1 MNSIPVGYDFKETR
15 FDFVDSNGKLNEKY
29 ICLPYMIT
37 LPLSQPTVSIPPPNT
52 EPVTYKKSVI
62 SSYSNF
68 DDWLSFVPVDNVQP
82 NIITVHHNVLYFNNY
97 EYNYDITVN
106 VIKKGDTNVQ
116 MRFMAQN
123 PYSLLASNMNDI
135 YGHETV
141 YDAMNPIKLTVT
153 GEYQFFY
160 IHYPTSNF
168 ELSITITVS
177 NQQTPTMICNNL
189 QNLPQNVKQKPNKKN
204 KSDIS
209 ENQCQCDE
217 CKKIKKCTCYDIN
230 GNGYIIINGHNV
242 PVYITK
248 TLGNVTTRYL
258 YPEFSYLRDLFYN
271 VTLANSLPVPVPYP
285 IALSNDINNVNDNFN
300 NTFYNTNMYDAFNT
314 LNTLDITDTLVETI
328 LQCQISDN
336 PGICLVPL
344 WFIYSIISSGKLVS
358 LSSSP
363 VNCPFNQITEE
374 RNGYHYRYSWDNTDT
389 LVTSTDLADVGFS
402 VYLWHSGSWYEQTQ
416 YKLSYIKNNANDNT
430 RYTYYLPAGHYDNLT
445 SYDWISFKITRN
457 NNIDVFPTLN
467 TFNMIITQLPN

>member
-160 IHYPTSNF
+160 IHYPTTNF

-177 NQQTPTMICNNL
+177 NQQSPTMICNNL
-189 QNLPQNVKQKPNKKN
+189 QNLPQNVKPNKKQ
-204 KSDIS
+204 KSDT

-217 CKKIKKCTCYDIN
+217 CKKVKKCTCYDIN

-285 IALSNDINNVNDNFN
+285 IALSNNINDNFN

-314 LNTLDITDTLVETI
+314 FDTLDTVNITDTSDTVIACE
-328 LQCQISDN
+328 ISAN
-336 PGICLVPL
+336 VGFCIVPL
-344 WFIYSIISSGKLVS
+344 WCTYTIIVNGKLIS

-363 VNCPFNQITEE
+363 VNCPFNQINEE
-374 RNGYHYRYSWDNTDT
+374 RNGYHYRYRWDNSSPILYT
-389 LVTSTDLADVGFS
+389 LESTNLDFII
-402 VYLWHSGSWYEQTQ
+402 YLWHSGAWYEQKR
-416 YKLSYIKNNANDNT
+416 YKMAEYKNNNNNSYEYSLVGD
-430 RYTYYLPAGHYDNLT
+430 YFDNLT
-445 SYDWISFKITRN
+445 SYDWIAFGFGTGN
-457 NNIDVFPTLN
+457 NNYYGRIN
-467 TFNMIITQLPN
+467 GFNITISKLPN